1 MSSCFGSFVA
11 MEAECSLS
19 SISLPTGTQLRRS
32 RPQRAPAHPRISD
45 TRHRA
50 VESALWSTCLVMWTW
65 NSSLSLAFGTCNWA
79 QAKRETFA
87 ECSTALNLA
96 HSLRRGYKSWCRWSD
111 RSVLVISSVAGM
123 DTKRAIAHLPPLS
136 SYNHAAT
143 SFSADT
149 AYIVHCLMS
158 WRERGSMPVA
168 RLPRS
173 RQDIKQWTCLLYTSP
188 SPRD

>member
-1 MSSCFGSFVA
+1 
-11 MEAECSLS
+11 
-19 SISLPTGTQLRRS
+19 
-32 RPQRAPAHPRISD
+32 
-45 TRHRA
+45 
-50 VESALWSTCLVMWTW
+50 MWTW
-65 NSSLSLAFGTCNWA
+65 ISSLSLAFGTCNWA

-123 DTKRAIAHLPPLS
+123 DTKRAIAHTPPLS
-136 SYNHAAT
+136 SYKDAAT
-143 SFSADT
+143 SFSADK

-168 RLPRS
+168 RQPDS
-173 RQDIKQWTCLLYTSP
+173 RGNQRVKKRAYCSITARKGSYDIRECAMAVTGKVLTALCSGERIHTCSAEARIGGPNQATSSCGAP
-188 SPRD
+188 QVCFQ